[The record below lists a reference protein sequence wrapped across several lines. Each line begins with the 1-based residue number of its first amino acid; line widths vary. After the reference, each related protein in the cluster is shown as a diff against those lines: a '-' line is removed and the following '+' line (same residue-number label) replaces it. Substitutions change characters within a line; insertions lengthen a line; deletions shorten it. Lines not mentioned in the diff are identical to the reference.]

1 MDLEFTDE
9 LRDFQREVRAVI
21 EERLPADIRA
31 KVERFLA
38 LGKDDYHRWQDI
50 LAERGWLVYSWPV
63 EHGGTGW
70 SPVQGYI
77 FEEEMGRAR
86 APRIIPLRA
95 EDGRPG
101 DLHLR
106 QRRAE
111 GEVPAAHRCEPDV
124 VVPGLLGAGRRFRPR
139 EPAHPRGPRRRPLRR
154 QRDQDLDHRRTL
166 GGHDVLPRAHRYRGQ
181 AAGRDLLPPHRHA
194 RSGGRGPA
202 HRHHGRRPGDQHRLP
217 HGREGAGRE
226 PHRRGEPGW
235 TYAKFL
241 LGHERFGIARLSES
255 KARLA
260 YLSEI
265 ARNHHVGGTL
275 LADDTDFVR
284 SVAETEIE
292 LTALEFTELRA
303 LMNAEQGKAPGV
315 EANML
320 KIRGTEV
327 QQKISGML
335 MKAMG
340 YYALPYVP
348 EAMEYGWNEAP
359 IGPEHRIGAGAG
371 VLQHAQDDDL
381 RRDQRDPAQHHRQDG
396 AGGMSRIPLPF
407 PEEPARGPHGAAP

>member
-21 EERLPADIRA
+21 EERLPADIRT

-38 LGKDDYHRWQDI
+38 LGKDDYLRWQDI

-86 APRIIPLRA
+86 APRIIPFGPKMVGPVIYTFGSDAQKAKYLPAIAANETWWCQGYSEPDAGSDLASLRTRA
-95 EDGRPG
+95 VRDGDHYIVNG
-101 DLHLR
+101 TKTWTT
-106 QRRAE
+106 
-111 GEVPAAHRCEPDV
+111 AAHWADMMFCLVRTDTEVKPQEGISFLLLDMRD
-124 VVPGLLGAGRRFRPR
+124 PGVEVRPIVTM
-139 EPAHPRGPRRRPLRR
+139 
-154 QRDQDLDHRRTL
+154 D
-166 GGHDVLPRAHRYRGQ
+166 
-181 AAGRDLLPPHRHA
+181 
-194 RSGGRGPA
+194 GGREINTVYLTDVKVPVEN
-202 HRHHGRRPGDQHRLP
+202 RI
-217 HGREGAGRE
+217 
-226 PHRRGEPGW
+226 GEENRGW
-235 TYAKFL
+235 TCAKFL

-265 ARNHHVGGTL
+265 ARRHHVGGTL
-275 LADDTDFVR
+275 LADDVDFMR

-327 QQKISGML
+327 QQKISEML

-340 YYALPYVP
+340 WYALPHVP

-359 IGPEHRIGAGAG
+359 IGPEYASGLAPAYFNMRKTTIYGGTNEIQRNIMAKMVLGA
-371 VLQHAQDDDL
+371 
-381 RRDQRDPAQHHRQDG
+381 
-396 AGGMSRIPLPF
+396 
-407 PEEPARGPHGAAP
+407 

>member
-1 MDLEFTDE
+1 MDLEFTEE

-21 EERLPADIRA
+21 EERLPADIRT

-38 LGKDDYHRWQDI
+38 LGKDDYLRWQDI

-86 APRIIPLRA
+86 APRIMPFGPKMVGPVIYTFGSDAQKAKYLPAIAANETWWCQGYSEPDAGSDLASLRTRA
-95 EDGRPG
+95 VRDGDHYVVNG
-101 DLHLR
+101 TKTWTT
-106 QRRAE
+106 
-111 GEVPAAHRCEPDV
+111 AAHWADMMFCLVRTDTGVKPQEGISFLLLDMRD
-124 VVPGLLGAGRRFRPR
+124 PGVEVRPIVTM
-139 EPAHPRGPRRRPLRR
+139 
-154 QRDQDLDHRRTL
+154 D
-166 GGHDVLPRAHRYRGQ
+166 
-181 AAGRDLLPPHRHA
+181 
-194 RSGGRGPA
+194 GGREINTVYLTDVKVPV
-202 HRHHGRRPGDQHRLP
+202 
-217 HGREGAGRE
+217 ENCV
-226 PHRRGEPGW
+226 GEENKGW

-260 YLSEI
+260 YLGEI

-275 LADDTDFVR
+275 LADDTDFMR

-292 LTALEFTELRA
+292 LTALEYTELRA

-359 IGPEHRIGAGAG
+359 IGPEHASGLAPAYFNMRKTTIYGGTNEIQRNIIARMVLGA
-371 VLQHAQDDDL
+371 
-381 RRDQRDPAQHHRQDG
+381 
-396 AGGMSRIPLPF
+396 
-407 PEEPARGPHGAAP
+407 

>member
-9 LRDFQREVRAVI
+9 LRDFQHEVRAVI
-21 EERLPADIRA
+21 EERLPADIRT
-31 KVERFLA
+31 KVERFLT
-38 LGKDDYHRWQDI
+38 LGKDDYLRWQDI

-86 APRIIPLRA
+86 APRIIPFGPKMVGPVICTFGSDAQKAKYLPAIAANETWWCQGYSEPDAGSDLASLRTRA
-95 EDGRPG
+95 VRDGDHYVVNG
-101 DLHLR
+101 TKTWTT
-106 QRRAE
+106 
-111 GEVPAAHRCEPDV
+111 AAHWADMMFCLVRTDTEVKPQEGISFLLLDMRD
-124 VVPGLLGAGRRFRPR
+124 PGVEVRPIVTM
-139 EPAHPRGPRRRPLRR
+139 
-154 QRDQDLDHRRTL
+154 D
-166 GGHDVLPRAHRYRGQ
+166 
-181 AAGRDLLPPHRHA
+181 
-194 RSGGRGPA
+194 GGREINTVYLTDVKVPVEN
-202 HRHHGRRPGDQHRLP
+202 RI
-217 HGREGAGRE
+217 
-226 PHRRGEPGW
+226 GEENKGW

-275 LADDTDFVR
+275 LADDTDFMR

-303 LMNAEQGKAPGV
+303 LMNAEQGEAPGV
-315 EANML
+315 EANIL

-327 QQKISGML
+327 QQKISEML

-340 YYALPYVP
+340 YYALPHVP

-359 IGPEHRIGAGAG
+359 IGPEHASGLAPAYFNMRKTTIYGGTNEIQRNIIARM
-371 VLQHAQDDDL
+371 VL
-381 RRDQRDPAQHHRQDG
+381 G
-396 AGGMSRIPLPF
+396 T
-407 PEEPARGPHGAAP
+407 

>member
-21 EERLPADIRA
+21 EERLPADIRT

-38 LGKDDYHRWQDI
+38 LGKDDYLRWQDI

-70 SPVQGYI
+70 SPVQCYI
-77 FEEEMGRAR
+77 FEEEMGRTR
-86 APRIIPLRA
+86 APRIIPFGPKMVGPVIYTFGSDAQKAKYLPAIAANETWWCQGYSEPDAGSDLASLRTRA
-95 EDGRPG
+95 VRDGDHYVVNG
-101 DLHLR
+101 TKTWTT
-106 QRRAE
+106 
-111 GEVPAAHRCEPDV
+111 AAHWADMMFCLVRTDTEVKPQEGISFLLLDMRD
-124 VVPGLLGAGRRFRPR
+124 PGVEVRPIVTM
-139 EPAHPRGPRRRPLRR
+139 
-154 QRDQDLDHRRTL
+154 D
-166 GGHDVLPRAHRYRGQ
+166 
-181 AAGRDLLPPHRHA
+181 
-194 RSGGRGPA
+194 GGREINTVYLTDVKVPVEN
-202 HRHHGRRPGDQHRLP
+202 RI
-217 HGREGAGRE
+217 
-226 PHRRGEPGW
+226 GEENRGW

-255 KARLA
+255 KARLS
-260 YLSEI
+260 YLVEI
-265 ARNHHVGGTL
+265 ARRHRVGGAL
-275 LADDTDFVR
+275 LADDTDFMR

-303 LMNAEQGKAPGV
+303 LLSAEQGEAPGV

-327 QQKISGML
+327 QQKISEML

-359 IGPEHRIGAGAG
+359 IGPEYASGLAPAYFNMRKTTIYGGTNEIQRNIIARMVLGA
-371 VLQHAQDDDL
+371 
-381 RRDQRDPAQHHRQDG
+381 
-396 AGGMSRIPLPF
+396 
-407 PEEPARGPHGAAP
+407 

>member
-21 EERLPADIRA
+21 EERLPADIRT
-31 KVERFLA
+31 KVERFLT
-38 LGKDDYHRWQDI
+38 LGKDDYLRWQDI

-86 APRIIPLRA
+86 APRIIPFGPKMVGPVICTFGSDAQKAKYLPAIAANETWWCQGYSEPDAGSDLASLRTRA
-95 EDGRPG
+95 VRDGDHYVVNG
-101 DLHLR
+101 TKTWTT
-106 QRRAE
+106 
-111 GEVPAAHRCEPDV
+111 AAHWADMMFCLVRTDTGVKPQEGISFLLLDMRD
-124 VVPGLLGAGRRFRPR
+124 PGVEVRPIVTM
-139 EPAHPRGPRRRPLRR
+139 
-154 QRDQDLDHRRTL
+154 D
-166 GGHDVLPRAHRYRGQ
+166 
-181 AAGRDLLPPHRHA
+181 
-194 RSGGRGPA
+194 GGREINTVYLTDVKVPVEN
-202 HRHHGRRPGDQHRLP
+202 RI
-217 HGREGAGRE
+217 
-226 PHRRGEPGW
+226 GEENKGW

-265 ARNHHVGGTL
+265 ARNHRVGGAP
-275 LADDTDFVR
+275 LADDTDFMR

-327 QQKISGML
+327 QQKISEML

-359 IGPEHRIGAGAG
+359 IGPEYASGLAPAYFNMRKTTIYGGTNEIQRNIIARM
-371 VLQHAQDDDL
+371 VLGL
-381 RRDQRDPAQHHRQDG
+381 
-396 AGGMSRIPLPF
+396 
-407 PEEPARGPHGAAP
+407 

>member
-9 LRDFQREVRAVI
+9 LRDFQREVRAFI
-21 EERLPADIRA
+21 EERLPADIRT

-38 LGKDDYHRWQDI
+38 LGKDDYLRWQDI

-86 APRIIPLRA
+86 APRIMPFGPKMVGPVICTFGSDAQKAKYLPAIAANETWWCQGYSEPDAGSDLASLRTRA
-95 EDGRPG
+95 VRDGDHYVVNG
-101 DLHLR
+101 TKTWTT
-106 QRRAE
+106 
-111 GEVPAAHRCEPDV
+111 AAHWADMMFCLVRTDTGVKPQEGISFLLVDMRD
-124 VVPGLLGAGRRFRPR
+124 PGVEVRPIVTM
-139 EPAHPRGPRRRPLRR
+139 
-154 QRDQDLDHRRTL
+154 D
-166 GGHDVLPRAHRYRGQ
+166 
-181 AAGRDLLPPHRHA
+181 
-194 RSGGRGPA
+194 GGREINTVYLTDVKVPVEN
-202 HRHHGRRPGDQHRLP
+202 RI
-217 HGREGAGRE
+217 
-226 PHRRGEPGW
+226 GEENKGW

-265 ARNHHVGGTL
+265 ARSHHVGGTL
-275 LADDTDFVR
+275 LADDADFMR

-327 QQKISGML
+327 QQKISEML

-340 YYALPYVP
+340 WYALPHVP

-359 IGPEHRIGAGAG
+359 IGPEYASGLAPAYFNMRKTTIYGGTNEIQRNIIARMVLGA
-371 VLQHAQDDDL
+371 
-381 RRDQRDPAQHHRQDG
+381 
-396 AGGMSRIPLPF
+396 
-407 PEEPARGPHGAAP
+407 

>member
-1 MDLEFTDE
+1 MDLEFTEE

-21 EERLPADIRA
+21 EERLPADIRT

-38 LGKDDYHRWQDI
+38 LGKDDYLRWQDI

-86 APRIIPLRA
+86 APRIMPFGPKMVGPVICTFGSDAQKAKYLPAIAANEAWWCQGYSEPDAGSDLASLRTRA
-95 EDGRPG
+95 VRDGDHYVVNG
-101 DLHLR
+101 TKTWTT
-106 QRRAE
+106 
-111 GEVPAAHRCEPDV
+111 AAHWADMMFCLVRTDTEVKPQEGISFLLLDMRD
-124 VVPGLLGAGRRFRPR
+124 PGVEVRPIVTM
-139 EPAHPRGPRRRPLRR
+139 
-154 QRDQDLDHRRTL
+154 D
-166 GGHDVLPRAHRYRGQ
+166 
-181 AAGRDLLPPHRHA
+181 
-194 RSGGRGPA
+194 GGREINTVYLTDVKVPVEN
-202 HRHHGRRPGDQHRLP
+202 RI
-217 HGREGAGRE
+217 
-226 PHRRGEPGW
+226 GEENRGW

-260 YLSEI
+260 YLKDI
-265 ARNHHVGGTL
+265 ARRHRVGGAL
-275 LADDTDFVR
+275 LADDDDFMR

-292 LTALEFTELRA
+292 LTALEYTELRA
-303 LMNAEQGKAPGV
+303 LMDAEQGKAPGV

-320 KIRGTEV
+320 KIRGTDV
-327 QQKISGML
+327 QQKISEMM

-340 YYALPYVP
+340 YYALPFVP

-359 IGPEHRIGAGAG
+359 IGPEYAAGLAPTYFNMRKTSIYG
-371 VLQHAQDDDL
+371 GTNEIQRNIIAKTVLG
-381 RRDQRDPAQHHRQDG
+381 R
-396 AGGMSRIPLPF
+396 
-407 PEEPARGPHGAAP
+407 